1 MAVTSMSPPPACKG
15 VDASASARRFA
26 WTLLL
31 LDQSPPPP
39 PSTQQ
44 SPPPLPE
51 VSPTPHHRGHF
62 RYSLWGMEHNSGVK
76 IFAPFLGHWVTLG
89 HTIEVHNFVRSP
101 LQTAFA
107 IALASIL
114 AIKWERHL
122 ALIRRR

>member
-1 MAVTSMSPPPACKG
+1 ME
-15 VDASASARRFA
+15 
-26 WTLLL
+26 
-31 LDQSPPPP
+31 QS
-39 PSTQQ
+39 ST
-44 SPPPLPE
+44 
-51 VSPTPHHRGHF
+51 
-62 RYSLWGMEHNSGVK
+62 VK

-89 HTIEVHNFVRSP
+89 RTIEVHNFVKSP